1 MEMYSREKNQLL
13 NASIAKY
20 IVQEVKP
27 TIVDGQFKE
36 EDMDDIMHSMMVLNP
51 SIEVYLLDNKGNILN
66 YVAPYKRVKL
76 KSVNLKPI
84 TQFMES
90 EGQEFVLGDDPRNP
104 GVTKEFSVA
113 PILEEGKQNGFV
125 YVILASEE
133 YDNAA
138 QTLIGNYIMRLGGKT
153 MILTLVAALVIG
165 LLVIWLL
172 TRNLHKII
180 HIVRSFQSGDLQAR
194 VPIKSKGEISQLG
207 TSFNEMADTI
217 VQNIEQMKATE
228 NLRRELI
235 ANVSHDLRTPIS
247 IIHGYVET
255 MIMKADSLE
264 DADRKKYMNTILES
278 TDKLK
283 KLVADLFELSKLE
296 AKEIEPKKEPF
307 FITELIQ
314 DISQKHKL
322 MASEK
327 SITILPVISKDLP
340 MVHAD
345 ISLIERVLQ
354 NLIDNAIKFTED
366 GGIITIETHREAD
379 QVEVKISDT
388 GEGIPEEEIPYIFD
402 RYHTHPKGAQ
412 NKKLIDKMSTGLG
425 LAIVKKI
432 LEIHNITINLT
443 SKINKGSS
451 FYFSLPLYQGK

>member
-1 MEMYSREKNQLL
+1 VKE
-13 NASIAKY
+13 
-20 IVQEVKP
+20 VQP
-27 TIVDGQFKE
+27 TIVNGQFKE
-36 EDMDDIMHSMMVLNP
+36 EDMDDVMHSMMVLNP
-51 SIEVYLLDNKGNILN
+51 SIEVYLLDNQGNMLN
-66 YVAPYKRVKL
+66 YVAPYKKVKL
-76 KSVNLKPI
+76 ESVNLGPI
-84 TQFMES
+84 NKFLETK
-90 EGQEFVLGDDPRNP
+90 GQEFVLGDDPRNP

-113 PILEEGKQNGFV
+113 PILEDNDQNGYV

-138 QTLIGNYIMRLGGKT
+138 QTLIGNYLMRLGGKT

-165 LLVIWLL
+165 LLVIWLI
-172 TRNLHKII
+172 TRNLQKII
-180 HIVRSFQSGDLQAR
+180 DTVRSFQSGNLQAR
-194 VPIKSKGEISQLG
+194 VPVRSKGELSQLA

-217 VQNIEQMKATE
+217 VQNIEKMKATE

-235 ANVSHDLRTPIS
+235 ANVSHDLRTPIA

-255 MIMKADSLE
+255 MIMKADTLDE
-264 DADRKKYMNTILES
+264 ADRKKYMSTILES
-278 TDKLK
+278 TDKLN

-296 AKEIEPKKEPF
+296 AKEIKPKKEPF

-322 MASEK
+322 MAGEK

-379 QVEVKISDT
+379 QVEVKVSDT
-388 GEGIPEEEIPYIFD
+388 GEGIPEEEIPYVFD
-402 RYHTHPKGAQ
+402 RYHTLAKGTQ
-412 NKKLIDKMSTGLG
+412 NKKLLDKVSTGLG

-432 LEIHNITINLT
+432 LEIHNTTVNLT
-443 SKINKGSS
+443 SKIDQGSS
-451 FYFSLPLYQGK
+451 FYFSLPLYRGK